1 MYSVPPP
8 CDLQAAVCALSLRKL
23 GNALI
28 SLCVSVCLLRSGR
41 QPAAV
46 HPVLPAAAGGRGKAA
61 QDVPP
66 GAAVSG
72 RVAGRTPGAGA
83 GGRGSALR
91 PGQ

>member
-1 MYSVPPP
+1 MLCEAEGV
-8 CDLQAAVCALSLRKL
+8 LSLFMPTL
-23 GNALI
+23 VSPL
-28 SLCVSVCLLRSGR
+28 SVLCLHLSLRSGR

-46 HPVLPAAAGGRGKAA
+46 HLVLPPTAGGRGEAA

-91 PGQ
+91 SGQ

>member
-1 MYSVPPP
+1 M
-8 CDLQAAVCALSLRKL
+8 CLRLS
-23 GNALI
+23 
-28 SLCVSVCLLRSGR
+28 LRSGR

-46 HPVLPAAAGGRGKAA
+46 CAVLPAAAGGRGKAA

-72 RVAGRTPGAGA
+72 RDAGRTPGAGA